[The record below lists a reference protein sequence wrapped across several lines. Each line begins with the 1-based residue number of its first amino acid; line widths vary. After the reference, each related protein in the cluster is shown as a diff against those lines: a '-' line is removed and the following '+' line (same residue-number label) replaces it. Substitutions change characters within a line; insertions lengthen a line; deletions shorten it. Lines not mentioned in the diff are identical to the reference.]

1 MYCIGLT
8 EGIATGKS
16 TVVDMLRSFGAAIVD
31 CDVLARDVVQP
42 GTKVLQQ
49 VAAQF
54 GPKSLLADGSMD
66 RAYIGSIV
74 FNVPERKKELEDIL
88 FPCIHARIDEEIAS
102 IQQQQPDAIIIL
114 DMPLL
119 YEVQYSSYVDE
130 VWLVYVDGAT
140 QLQRL
145 MARNNYSEDE
155 AKARI
160 QSQWPIDKKK
170 GLAQVV
176 IDNRGTLE
184 ATKDQVRTAWQAL
197 TTKLSK
203 T

>member
-1 MYCIGLT
+1 
-8 EGIATGKS
+8 
-16 TVVDMLRSFGAAIVD
+16 
-31 CDVLARDVVQP
+31 
-42 GTKVLQQ
+42 
-49 VAAQF
+49 
-54 GPKSLLADGSMD
+54 
-66 RAYIGSIV
+66 
-74 FNVPERKKELEDIL
+74 
-88 FPCIHARIDEEIAS
+88 
-102 IQQQQPDAIIIL
+102 
-114 DMPLL
+114 MPLL

-130 VWLVYVDGAT
+130 VWLVYIDGAT